1 MDINTGRKVTEVL
14 RALSDDT
21 RFQIVWLLLGNDLC
35 VGALARILNTSKPSV
50 SQHLKI
56 LRETGLVKGE
66 KRGYWT
72 HYMVEEEL
80 LREAAKEL
88 QELAD
93 GQKSCAPG
101 GPYVCLRKKGQEIN
115 EINASDSEGRVLQMC
130 KNCCQQPDKL
140 KTKPEECTPE
150 QIREC
155 HGDDQSHPCES
166 EKQKDE

>member
-1 MDINTGRKVTEVL
+1 M

-21 RFQIVWLLLGNDLC
+21 RFQIVWLLLENDLC
-35 VGALARILNTSKPSV
+35 VGALARILNTSKPAV

-56 LRETGLVKGE
+56 LREAGLVKGE

-72 HYMVEEEL
+72 HYMVEEKL

-93 GQKSCAPG
+93 GQKSCTSGAS
-101 GPYVCLRKKGQEIN
+101 YVCLRKQGNEIN
-115 EINASDSEGRVLQMC
+115 EIKESESERRVLQMC

-150 QIREC
+150 QIKEC
-155 HGDDQSHPCES
+155 HGDDQGHPCEN